1 MNDYINNFL
10 KGNVLS
16 EKDILKILGENN
28 INGKILNINYSFF
41 KKVYIKIE
49 NEKKVNHLKL
59 CLDNYSISLA
69 KNEAKGYLLL
79 NKFYENKFNLI
90 DYKMIAENNN
100 YALAKMKFINGK
112 KSSYFEFKN
121 FYNYNY
127 LNNLNTIPLK
137 AYINKIKDKYN
148 FDSIVNLKNELFEQS
163 LNNFIIRSENVEI
176 PIDVSHGDFIHYN
189 TFKDAHKN
197 YVFDLEFFQA
207 DRSFLYDYFHWYL
220 TPIFTNSITLRKNF
234 NLCSS
239 IYPIIFK
246 LLNFNLMN
254 NIHNYK
260 NIFENNNLFNILLIL
275 FLFEKSMILTR
286 VLNLKN
292 LNELID
298 ENQKNLTKKHI
309 SIICNTLIKLTKKI

>member
-1 MNDYINNFL
+1 
-10 KGNVLS
+10 
-16 EKDILKILGENN
+16 
-28 INGKILNINYSFF
+28 
-41 KKVYIKIE
+41 
-49 NEKKVNHLKL
+49 
-59 CLDNYSISLA
+59 
-69 KNEAKGYLLL
+69 
-79 NKFYENKFNLI
+79 
-90 DYKMIAENNN
+90 
-100 YALAKMKFINGK
+100 MKFINGK

-234 NLCSS
+234 NLFSS

>member
-10 KGNVLS
+10 KGNVFS

-234 NLCSS
+234 NLFSS

>member
-189 TFKDAHKN
+189 TFKDAHIN

-234 NLCSS
+234 NLFSS

>member
-10 KGNVLS
+10 KGNVFS

-234 NLCSS
+234 NLFSS

-260 NIFENNNLFNILLIL
+260 NIFENNNLFNLLLIL